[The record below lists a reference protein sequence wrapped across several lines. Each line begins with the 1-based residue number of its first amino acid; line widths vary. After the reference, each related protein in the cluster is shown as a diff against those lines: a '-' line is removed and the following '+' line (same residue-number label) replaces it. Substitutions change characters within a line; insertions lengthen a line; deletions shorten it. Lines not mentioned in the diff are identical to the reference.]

1 MLSGEMDSKKKKKS
15 SDLITLTVGSCW
27 KEDAFTYS
35 DGEPGELTGQR
46 RYVKRRGRSHEEKE
60 EQYSNTYCR
69 SLLQENQRWCAVL
82 GVLCV
87 CLEPW
92 WVCSVLCPPI
102 SMHIMKTCCLQACAM
117 SGGGGHFSFVDFHQ
131 ILRKTKTSLPFQAH
145 EASMCVGW

>member
-15 SDLITLTVGSCW
+15 SHLITLTVGSCW